1 MATSDE
7 NVPKTYPQFEFTP
20 PPGSTRLVLV
30 RHGQSMPAVKGV
42 PFDLIDGHGDPHLS
56 PRGLAQAERVAE
68 RLAGEHFDAMY
79 ASTLTR
85 TQQTAAP
92 LAARNGLDVT
102 IVADLREIFL
112 GIGEGGQFRVMSE
125 EDHPAVQAVRAS
137 KEWGELPGAETNLE
151 LTERVVGALDQIHR
165 DHVDQTVAVFCH
177 GGVIGAAVG
186 HALQVNAFRLSGARN
201 GSITE
206 LVRTPA
212 DWIIRSFNDA
222 SHIGTLFT
230 DDDIA

>member
-1 MATSDE
+1 MA
-7 NVPKTYPQFEFTP
+7 KTYPQFEFTP
-20 PPGSTRLVLV
+20 PEGSTRLMLV
-30 RHGQSMPAVKGV
+30 RHGQSVPLVEDK
-42 PFDLIDGHGDPHLS
+42 PFDHGDPHLS
-56 PRGLAQAERVAE
+56 PRGLAQAERVAQ
-68 RLAGEHFDAMY
+68 RLASQHFDALY

-92 LAARNGLDVT
+92 LAARNGMDVT

-112 GIGEGGQFRVMSE
+112 GIGEGGQFRVMTE

-137 KEWGELPGAETNLE
+137 KEWGELPGAESNLE
-151 LTERVVGALDQIHR
+151 LTERVVGALEAIHGN
-165 DHVDQTVAVFCH
+165 HPDQTVGVFCH

-186 HALQVNAFRLSGARN
+186 HALQVNAFRMSGARN

-206 LVRTPA
+206 LVRTPT

-222 SHIGTLFT
+222 GHIGTLFT
-230 DDDIA
+230 DDDLG